1 MTTTA
6 SITHCWTKR
15 RPEPARAL
23 AWLRAALLC
32 LLLGW
37 ALPAPAQVPGDVVQM
52 QLERSEEGL
61 LLSASLNFELPE
73 LVEDA
78 LRKGIPMYF
87 TTEVEVLRERWYW
100 SDKTVAQAHRYL
112 RLSYQPLTRRW
123 RLQVASAPFTNA
135 GLGVALAQHFDNYD
149 EALAAMQRI
158 GRWKIAEPS
167 ELDSGVGHVVQL
179 RFRVD
184 MSQLPRPLQIGALG
198 PRSGWN
204 LLVARS
210 QRLPAEH
217 PAP

>member
-1 MTTTA
+1 M
-6 SITHCWTKR
+6 
-15 RPEPARAL
+15 
-23 AWLRAALLC
+23 
-32 LLLGW
+32 
-37 ALPAPAQVPGDVVQM
+37 
-52 QLERSEEGL
+52 
-61 LLSASLNFELPE
+61 
-73 LVEDA
+73 
-78 LRKGIPMYF
+78 
-87 TTEVEVLRERWYW
+87 LRERWYW

-112 RLSYQPLTRRW
+112 RLSYQQLTRRW

-135 GLGVALAQHFDNYD
+135 GLGVALAQHFDDYD

>member
-1 MTTTA
+1 
-6 SITHCWTKR
+6 
-15 RPEPARAL
+15 
-23 AWLRAALLC
+23 
-32 LLLGW
+32 
-37 ALPAPAQVPGDVVQM
+37 
-52 QLERSEEGL
+52 
-61 LLSASLNFELPE
+61 
-73 LVEDA
+73 
-78 LRKGIPMYF
+78 MYF
-87 TTEVEVLRERWYW
+87 TTEAEVLRERWYW

-135 GLGVALAQHFDNYD
+135 GLGVALAQHFDDYD

-158 GRWKIAEPS
+158 ARWKIAEPS
-167 ELDSGVGHVVQL
+167 ELNGGVGHVVQL

-210 QRLPAEH
+210 QRLPAEQ
-217 PAP
+217 AP